1 MEGRI
6 VTADISATQ
15 PVAAGSRPE
24 SALPYVLPFGVLIAL
39 LALRDVIPVPP
50 AYAYGLRTAVVTVV
64 LLAASRPVVRLRP
77 ERAIASIALGL
88 LVFAVWILPDAVAP
102 GWRGHWIFSN
112 DLFGHA
118 VSSVPEDTRN
128 NPVFL
133 IPRIAGSALLVPV
146 VEELFWRSFL
156 LRWLTAHPFWKVPL
170 GQPSRLAFWFSAALF
185 GSEHGAYWEVG
196 IVAGVAY
203 NWWMVRTRSLADC
216 ILAHA
221 VTNGCLAAYV
231 LLANRW
237 EYWL

>member
-1 MEGRI
+1 MP
-6 VTADISATQ
+6 AAQ
-15 PVAAGSRPE
+15 PVAAAPRPE

-50 AYAYGLRTAVVTVV
+50 AYSYGLRTVVATVV
-64 LLAASRPVVRLRP
+64 LLAVSRPVLRLRP

-88 LVFAVWILPDAVAP
+88 FVFVVWIFPDAVAP

-112 DLFGHA
+112 GLFGHA
-118 VSSVPEDTRN
+118 VSSVPEDTRH

-133 IPRIAGSALLVPV
+133 IFRVAGSALLVPV

-170 GQPSRLAFWFSAALF
+170 GRPSRFAFWFAAAMF

-196 IVAGVAY
+196 IIAGVAY